1 MPLYRRLPKR
11 GFKPILKETVAILN
25 LDKIQNLIENKK
37 IKQDTQI
44 NLDNAVPVHIQY
56 RTVFKGQNGKIN
68 YRSDIYGRDAMVFIN
83 MVDAGLI
90 IDI

>member
-1 MPLYRRLPKR
+1 MEKN
-11 GFKPILKETVAILN
+11 KE
-25 LDKIQNLIENKK
+25 
-37 IKQDTQI
+37 TQI